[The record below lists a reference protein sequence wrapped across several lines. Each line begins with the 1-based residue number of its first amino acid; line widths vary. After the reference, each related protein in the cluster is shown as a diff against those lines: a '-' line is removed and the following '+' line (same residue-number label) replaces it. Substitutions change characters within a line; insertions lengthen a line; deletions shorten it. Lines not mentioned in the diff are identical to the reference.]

1 MSAESRSG
9 DGIEAQPMV
18 GLVVVTHGGAG
29 QCFLSA
35 AAGIVGPLP
44 SAVAVGVAMAER
56 FDDTVNRIERACDD
70 VDSGLGVLILV
81 DIHGSSPFQACLAV
95 LDGSRPIEIVCG
107 VNLPM
112 LLKLAT
118 IDRAG
123 LHPSEM
129 AELLR
134 DVGRRSIRLGSELT
148 GKVTLQHDDTRGS
161 R

>member
-1 MSAESRSG
+1 
-9 DGIEAQPMV
+9 
-18 GLVVVTHGGAG
+18 
-29 QCFLSA
+29 
-35 AAGIVGPLP
+35 
-44 SAVAVGVAMAER
+44 
-56 FDDTVNRIERACDD
+56 
-70 VDSGLGVLILV
+70 LILV

-95 LDGSRPIEIVCG
+95 LDGSRDMEIVCG

-118 IDRAG
+118 VDRRLLRPG
-123 LHPSEM
+123 EM

-148 GKVTLQHDDTRGS
+148 GKVVLQHDTRGS